1 LTTHRQIKNL
11 VIIIAV
17 VFFADAIYV
26 IIQPPREAS
35 LTEVVRRAS
44 G

>member
-1 LTTHRQIKNL
+1 MIFDYHHF
-11 VIIIAV
+11 
-17 VFFADAIYV
+17 FFADAIYV
-26 IIQPPREAS
+26 TIQPPREAS